1 MSCSPEV
8 IDFMDACYKSQ
19 KNLLERKEDNEDV
32 DCDIGVEP
40 VSVAFKK
47 NTKRKSHAPP
57 DSKFRDL
64 YTFSIGNSSAERDCW
79 HWLRDPIDG
88 IIRILGGN
96 PKTKEPTIY
105 RVEVKENGLLTF
117 KRDEDQSKAM
127 ELYNKYGRK

>member
-8 IDFMDACYKSQ
+8 VNFMDECYKSQ
-19 KNLLERKEDNEDV
+19 GDLPERKEEKKGV
-32 DCDIGVEP
+32 ACDTGVET
-40 VSVAFKK
+40 VSVVFKK

-64 YTFSIGNSSAERDCW
+64 YTFSIGNSSAQRDCW
-79 HWLRDPIDG
+79 HWWRDLIDG

-105 RVEVKENGLLTF
+105 MITLKQGKISVPK
-117 KRDEDQSKAM
+117 DEEQSKAWD
-127 ELYNKYGRK
+127 LYNQYGRK